1 MGVTN
6 FKKFTLVIPTLNEA
20 GNIPSLLHRVQS
32 SLDEQELN
40 YEILIVDDD
49 SQDGTSSLVERYST
63 QDPRVRLLVRKGQRG
78 LAGAVIY
85 GWQHCDGD
93 LLGVMDA
100 DLQHPPET
108 LPALLRAIENG
119 ADIAIGSRYATG
131 ENCVGNWNKL
141 RQWISRCGTWVTLPL
156 QRKKGVDVKDPLS
169 GFFVV
174 RRECVEG
181 LDLQPY
187 GFKILLEILVKA
199 RLRKATEV
207 PFQFATRHAG
217 KSKADVRVALQYF
230 SLLGRL
236 SRHAI
241 FRPGQQ

>member
-1 MGVTN
+1 MAVTD
-6 FKKFTLVIPTLNEA
+6 FRKFALVIPTLNEA
-20 GNIPSLLHRVQS
+20 GNIPSLLERVQS
-32 SLDEQELN
+32 SLDEQELD

-49 SQDGTSSLVERYST
+49 SQDGTSSVVEHYSK
-63 QDPRVRLLVRKGQRG
+63 QDPRIRLLVRKGQRG

-85 GWQHCDGD
+85 GWQHCDAD

-108 LPALLRAIENG
+108 LPNLLNAIGDG

-141 RQWISRCGTWVTLPL
+141 RQWISRCGTWVTVPL
-156 QRKKGVDVKDPLS
+156 QKKKGVDVKDPLS

-199 RLRKATEV
+199 RIRKATEV

-217 KSKADVRVALQYF
+217 KSKADMRVALQYF

-241 FRPGQQ
+241 FRLGQQ